1 MKSEQC
7 ISVTELS
14 KNASNII
21 KRSSDM
27 GVQYIFVNN
36 KPKAVIL
43 DYSLWENMEEEDLHI
58 SNQAYNHYLEAR
70 KDFDE

>member
-1 MKSEQC
+1 
-7 ISVTELS
+7 
-14 KNASNII
+14 
-21 KRSSDM
+21 M

-36 KPKAVIL
+36 KPKAVII